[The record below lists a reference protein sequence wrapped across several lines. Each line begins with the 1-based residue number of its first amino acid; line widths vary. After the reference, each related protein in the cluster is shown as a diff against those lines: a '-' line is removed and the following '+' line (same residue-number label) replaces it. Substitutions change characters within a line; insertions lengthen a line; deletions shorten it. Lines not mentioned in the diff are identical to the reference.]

1 MDVFHAAV
9 LQKPVAGL
17 QRSAASDQFS
27 GISPGLWGTGW
38 DCARDVFHRLARKIA
53 IVFLLTVDLAGAAV
67 LSFFGI
73 SLSVVQVA
81 GGLVVAAMGWRLLN
95 EQEAGSREGG
105 SAAATGHRSL
115 DEKVFYP
122 FSFPITAGPGTLVV
136 TLTLRA
142 HATPENLLR
151 QGSGSSGR
159 HGRGCSAVYRR
170 LLQLCLRAGAHGK
183 SFPADDSW
191 CGARDCL
198 HPALH
203 WRPDRMERLAAVAA
217 YRAALNATHS
227 ARR

>member
-170 LLQLCLRAGAHGK
+170 LLQYAYA
-183 SFPADDSW
+183 
-191 CGARDCL
+191 
-198 HPALH
+198 PAL
-203 WRPDRMERLAAVAA
+203 
-217 YRAALNATHS
+217 T
-227 ARR
+227 ARVSRQTIHGVVRVIAFILLCIGAQIAWNGLPPLLRTVLH

>member
-1 MDVFHAAV
+1 MDVFHASV

-17 QRSAASDQFS
+17 QRSAASDQSS
-27 GISPGLWGTGW
+27 GISPGLFWTGR
-38 DCARDVFHRLARKIA
+38 DCARNVFHRLARKIA
-53 IVFLLTVDLAGAAV
+53 LVFLLTVDLAGAAV

-95 EQEAGSREGG
+95 EQEAGSREGV

-142 HATPENLLR
+142 HATQKTFFATAWAHLGIMAGVVLL
-151 QGSGSSGR
+151 
-159 HGRGCSAVYRR
+159 YRR
-170 LLQLCLRAGAHGK
+170 LLQLCLRACAHGK
-183 SFPADDSW
+183 ISRQTIHGVVRVIAFILL
-191 CGARDCL
+191 CIGAQIAWNGLQPLLRTML
-198 HPALH
+198 H
-203 WRPDRMERLAAVAA
+203 
-217 YRAALNATHS
+217 
-227 ARR
+227 